1 MKDIPMFT
9 TEYGIAALS
18 LREIP
23 YQQKAYITL
32 LSVLDPEK
40 LVAECA
46 SFCRMC
52 GAERVYARADQ
63 HLERYPLYTAVWQMQ
78 AQKCD
83 IPGTDAMLFPVQ
95 KETLDHWRGIY
106 NEKILH
112 VPNAAWMTEADGNV
126 MLNEG
131 SGYYVHRDGCLLG
144 IGKVAGNEIQWIAA
158 VQVGAGADVLSALAS
173 LIDEDI
179 VTLTVAS
186 ENKKAVSLYQ
196 KLGFVSVRETARW
209 HQIF

>member
-1 MKDIPMFT
+1 MKDIPLFT
-9 TEYGIAALS
+9 TEYGIASLS

-32 LSVLDPEK
+32 LSVSDPEK
-40 LVAECA
+40 LVAECV

-52 GAERVYARADQ
+52 GAEHVYARADQ

-83 IPGTDAMLFPVQ
+83 LPETDAMLFPVQ
-95 KETLDHWRGIY
+95 AETLDHWRRIY
-106 NEKILH
+106 NEKILR
-112 VPNAAWMTEADGNV
+112 VPNAAWMTEADGKA
-126 MLNEG
+126 MIEEG
-131 SGYYVHRDGCLLG
+131 SGYFVHRDGYLLG
-144 IGKVAGNEIQWIAA
+144 IGKVAGDEIQWIAA
-158 VQVGAGADVLSALAS
+158 VQPGAGADVLCALAT
-173 LIDEDI
+173 LIEEDT
-179 VTLTVAS
+179 VLLTVAS

-196 KLGFVSVRETARW
+196 KLGFVPVRETARW